1 MVNMGIYSEYM
12 NYQYGQ
18 SFGIIPI
25 IEIKTEI
32 STEQQIIFTSTIGI
46 LYAYDKHTPIALR
59 KKLNPLHFHGA
70 FSDLTY

>member
-1 MVNMGIYSEYM
+1 MYLVSLTNMGIFVEFD
-12 NYQYGQ
+12 QYHK
-18 SFGIIPI
+18 FII

-46 LYAYDKHTPIALR
+46 LYAYDKHTPITLR

-70 FSDLTY
+70 YSDLTY